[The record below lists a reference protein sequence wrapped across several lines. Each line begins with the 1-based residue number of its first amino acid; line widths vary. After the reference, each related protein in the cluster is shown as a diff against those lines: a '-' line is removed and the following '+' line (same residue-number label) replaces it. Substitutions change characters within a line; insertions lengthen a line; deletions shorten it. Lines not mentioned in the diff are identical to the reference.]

1 MAQSV
6 NVIVKLSL
14 IVVMVFF
21 VWGLVLNT
29 QLIFNRDDASK
40 LSNGDFDKMKV
51 FIVLSWI
58 SLVFPIIMGV
68 KGANC

>member
-1 MAQSV
+1 MAKSI
-6 NVIVKLSL
+6 NTIVKLSL

-29 QLIFNRDDASK
+29 QLVFNSNEASK

-58 SLVFPIIMGV
+58 SLVFPIIVGV
-68 KGANC
+68 NGVN